1 MNTRKNEPEPRIG
14 TLRVF
19 IHIVCAVGMAA
30 FCFTLGFFIGR
41 ASGGTAVNVYVE
53 NPEGMYVPA
62 STIMSVT
69 GTSETETVTSAVTS
83 ATTTIT
89 AATSASSATT
99 TSAASTAASETTAA
113 TSAEKT
119 TATSEVATTT
129 ETTTVTTTVSNGTD
143 AAGRV
148 NLNTATLA
156 QLDTLPGIGET
167 LAQRIIDYRNTH
179 GAFRT
184 VDEIINVSGIG
195 EKKLAELRPYATV
208 G

>member
-1 MNTRKNEPEPRIG
+1 
-14 TLRVF
+14 
-19 IHIVCAVGMAA
+19 
-30 FCFTLGFFIGR
+30 
-41 ASGGTAVNVYVE
+41 
-53 NPEGMYVPA
+53 
-62 STIMSVT
+62 
-69 GTSETETVTSAVTS
+69 
-83 ATTTIT
+83 
-89 AATSASSATT
+89 
-99 TSAASTAASETTAA
+99 
-113 TSAEKT
+113 
-119 TATSEVATTT
+119 
-129 ETTTVTTTVSNGTD
+129 VTTTVSNGTD